1 MTVKKIV
8 FREASLGSVES
19 LLLNLRLQSRSRIK
33 IDVHEGKFSQKRTPT
48 FSLSEIL
55 IFSNQIGR
63 NRVQPIY
70 KNYKTVKMPSENLTL
85 RVHQP
90 V

>member
-19 LLLNLRLQSRSRIK
+19 LLLNLRLQSHSRIK
-33 IDVHEGKFSQKRTPT
+33 TDVHEGTFSQKRTPT

-55 IFSNQIGR
+55 IFSTKSVEIEFKLSTRITRQLKCLQKI
-63 NRVQPIY
+63 
-70 KNYKTVKMPSENLTL
+70 
-85 RVHQP
+85 
-90 V
+90 

>member
-1 MTVKKIV
+1 MLH
-8 FREASLGSVES
+8 EASLGSVES
-19 LLLNLRLQSRSRIK
+19 LLLNLRLQTHSRIK

-48 FSLSEIL
+48 LILSEIL
-55 IFSNQIGR
+55 IFFNQIGR
-63 NRVQPIY
+63 NRVQTIY
-70 KNYKTVKMPSENLTL
+70 KNYKTGKMPSDNLTL